1 MSDAQL
7 LLLLY
12 TTDLCHPPGFG
23 LEQLVRLHILA
34 DYPQLQDNL
43 SLRLMI
49 ATLSSVA
56 MSTQ

>member
-12 TTDLCHPPGFG
+12 TTDLCHPPGFE
-23 LEQLVRLHILA
+23 LEKLVRLHILA